1 MPPARVLLY
10 AASLGLL
17 LLTFRAVLIA
27 PPDVVLATFA
37 LSGYLGLILL
47 GVLRLRLRMFVDAIV
62 QGPEAARGVALTFD
76 DGPDPKTTPQVLD
89 ALDAAKAKATFFVI
103 AKKAEAHPE
112 LVREILRRGHEVGLH
127 SYAHERLFSL
137 RGEAHVKADLER
149 GAQVLEELTGTRPLF
164 FRPPIGHTNPII
176 ARVADALDLVTVGW
190 SVSARDGLA
199 SAVPRSIVNRVRRGL
214 ADGAIVLMHDASER
228 GSHVPAGVIAL
239 PEVLR
244 AADQLQ
250 LPVVTVGSWLEAL
263 PGESQETGRR
273 KGGL

>member
-1 MPPARVLLY
+1 MPLARALLY

-17 LLTFRAVLIA
+17 VLTGRAVLIA
-27 PPDVVLATFA
+27 PPSVAFAVTALLAYMGLVLA
-37 LSGYLGLILL
+37 
-47 GVLRLRLRMFVDAIV
+47 GVFQIRLRMFTDAV
-62 QGPEAARGVALTFD
+62 VRGPIDARGVALTFD
-76 DGPDPKTTPQVLD
+76 DGPDPKTTPRVLR
-89 ALDAAKAKATFFVI
+89 ALEEANARATFFVI
-103 AKKAEAHPE
+103 AKKAEEHPE

-127 SYAHERLFSL
+127 SYAHDRLFAL
-137 RGEAHVKADLER
+137 RSEARVRADLER
-149 GAQVLEELTGTRPLF
+149 GADVLEGLTGQRPLF

-239 PEVLR
+239 PEVLK
-244 AADQLQ
+244 AAYEQQ
-250 LPVVTVGSWLEAL
+250 LPVVTLGSGLE
-263 PGESQETGRR
+263 ESAS
-273 KGGL
+273 